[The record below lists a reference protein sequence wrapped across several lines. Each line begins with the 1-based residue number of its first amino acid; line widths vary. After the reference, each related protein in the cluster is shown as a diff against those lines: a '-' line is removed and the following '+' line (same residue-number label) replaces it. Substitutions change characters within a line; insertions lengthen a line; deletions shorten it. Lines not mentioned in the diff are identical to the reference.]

1 MSHDEQVRFRRADC
15 FSFQEF
21 AMFRTSLLATLFAAL
36 LFPSFTSAQEAKPA
50 IKAEK
55 IDFNRARELSRK
67 QAQGEKLTAD
77 EEAFV
82 RRALEA
88 YQAWQTLERL
98 TSGERPA
105 NPQPEA
111 TRPPRSE
118 GKTSIGFK
126 PLSDMTA
133 DDKYKG
139 EDGGLY
145 GGGKNTPPETH
156 QKLATT
162 ESARIQPLDA
172 EGKPADDGLIGLIS
186 ISMSN
191 ATQEFSMFK
200 RIADADEQKSSRV
213 RIVDC
218 AQGGQAMAEWAPPDA
233 SPWKTAA
240 SILATARVSPQQVQ
254 VAWIKLANK
263 GPRGDLQEHG
273 KKLEQDTLAV
283 IQNAKAKFPNLRVA
297 YLSSR
302 IYGGY
307 SAGALNP
314 EPYAYEGAFVV
325 RWVIQDQIKVTKE
338 LTATGNDA
346 KAPVLLWGPYLWAD
360 GTTPRASDK
369 LIYTREDIAGDGT
382 HPSELGRRKVAEQ
395 LLQFFKS
402 DEFAKR
408 WFVKQP

>member
-1 MSHDEQVRFRRADC
+1 
-15 FSFQEF
+15 
-21 AMFRTSLLATLFAAL
+21 MFRTGIIVGLISIGSLLFTA
-36 LFPSFTSAQEAKPA
+36 SFAQEAKPTPEA
-50 IKAEK
+50 KAEK
-55 IDFNRARELSRK
+55 LDFNRARELMRK
-67 QAQGEKLTAD
+67 REQGEKLTAD
-77 EEAFV
+77 EESYLK
-82 RRALEA
+82 RAMEA
-88 YQAWQTLERL
+88 RQAWLQLERL
-98 TSGERPA
+98 TTRGEGGTGSTARRDNPARPGA
-105 NPQPEA
+105 
-111 TRPPRSE
+111 E
-118 GKTSIGFK
+118 GKSSVGFK
-126 PLSDMTA
+126 PLIDMSA
-133 DDKYKG
+133 EDRYKG

-156 QKLATT
+156 QKLAAA
-162 ESARIQPLDA
+162 ESAKIQPLDA
-172 EGKPADDGLIGLIS
+172 DGKQSDNGLIGLIS

-200 RIADADEQKSSRV
+200 RIADADEAKSSKV

-218 AQGGQAMAEWAPPDA
+218 AQGGQAMAEWVSPDA
-233 SPWKTAA
+233 NPWKTAA
-240 SILATARVSPQQVQ
+240 NILTNAKVSPQQVQ

-325 RWVIQDQIKVTKE
+325 RWLIQDQIKGNKE
-338 LTATGNDA
+338 LAATGEA
-346 KAPVLLWGPYLWAD
+346 IKAPVLLWGPYFWAD
-360 GTTPRASDK
+360 GTTPRSDK
-369 LIYTREDIAGDGT
+369 LIYNREDLAGDGT

-395 LLQFFKS
+395 ILQFFKS
-402 DEFAKR
+402 DELAKQ
-408 WFVKQP
+408 WFVKH

>member
-1 MSHDEQVRFRRADC
+1 MIRICLLVALL
-15 FSFQEF
+15 
-21 AMFRTSLLATLFAAL
+21 TSL
-36 LFPSFTSAQEAKPA
+36 PSFTNAQEPKPA
-50 IKAEK
+50 AKAEK
-55 IDFNRARELSRK
+55 IDFNRARELARK
-67 QAQGEKLTAD
+67 KSLGEKLTAED
-77 EEAFV
+77 EAFV
-82 RRALEA
+82 KRAMEI
-88 YQAWQTLERL
+88 YQAWQLLERI
-98 TSGERPA
+98 TGGRADDPQSRADAPARPRA
-105 NPQPEA
+105 
-111 TRPPRSE
+111 E
-118 GKTSIGFK
+118 GKSSVGFK
-126 PLSDMTA
+126 PLSEMTA
-133 DDKYKG
+133 EDKYKG

-145 GGGKNTPPETH
+145 GQGKNTPPETH
-156 QKLATT
+156 QKLATA

-172 EGKPADDGLIGLIS
+172 EGKPSGDGLIGLIS

-200 RIADADEQKSSRV
+200 RITDADEQKSARV

-233 SPWKTAA
+233 NPWRTAA
-240 SILATARVSPQQVQ
+240 SILANAKVSQQQVQ

-283 IQNAKAKFPNLRVA
+283 IQNAKTKFPNLRVA

-325 RWVIQDQIKVTKE
+325 RWLIQDQIQGTKE

-360 GTTPRASDK
+360 GITPRASDK
-369 LIYTREDIAGDGT
+369 LIYTREDLAGDGT

-402 DEFAKR
+402 DELAKR
-408 WFVKQP
+408 WFVKPN